1 MKIPAALILL
11 VAAAFPILSQ
21 DKASFASAILARH
34 NLYRAAHG
42 AAALTWSAVLEKQA
56 ADWAKRLAREEK
68 LYHRQPN
75 RYGENIYWISGGSL
89 DAAAAV
95 DAWYGEIEA
104 YDFAKGGFSAETGHF
119 TQVVWAS
126 TTELGCGWARSRSGA
141 IFVVCNYNPP
151 GNVLGRFPAN
161 VKEVQKR

>member
-1 MKIPAALILL
+1 MKIPIVLILL
-11 VAAAFPILSQ
+11 IAAAFPALGQ
-21 DKASFASAILARH
+21 EGTSFASDILARH

-42 AAALTWSAVLEKQA
+42 APALTWSPVLQKQA
-56 ADWAKRLAREEK
+56 TDWAQRLAREEK

-75 RYGENIYWISGGSL
+75 RYGENIYWISGGDL
-89 DAAAAV
+89 DAVAAV

-141 IFVVCNYNPP
+141 IFIVCNYNPP

-161 VKEVQKR
+161 VKAPLKR